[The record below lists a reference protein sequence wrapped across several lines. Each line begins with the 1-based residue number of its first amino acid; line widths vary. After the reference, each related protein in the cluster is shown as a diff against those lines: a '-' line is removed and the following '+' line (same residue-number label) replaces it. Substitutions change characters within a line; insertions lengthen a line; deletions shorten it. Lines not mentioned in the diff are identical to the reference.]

1 MQWAVPTPSSRS
13 PRLSFRYSFQ
23 VVLGFFAL
31 LPSLPLVLS
40 NSLLLRL
47 LFPSAFPFG
56 SASVPAFFPF
66 GLSAF
71 RPSTLSSFFPAGLSG
86 FFPSAFFSASPFG
99 SASLPASFLPFRS
112 LFRTRFRSG
121 FSGFFRIFSNP
132 ENDTDETLTTSGV
145 SRGDFC

>member
-31 LPSLPLVLS
+31 LPSVPLSLS
-40 NSLLLRL
+40 VPL
-47 LFPSAFPFG
+47 LFR
-56 SASVPAFFPF
+56 
-66 GLSAF
+66 LSSF

-86 FFPSAFFSASPFG
+86 YFPFPSLPLPLSVLLLFG
-99 SASLPASFLPFRS
+99 FR
-112 LFRTRFRSG
+112 
-121 FSGFFRIFSNP
+121 FFRIFSNP

-145 SRGDFC
+145 SRGDFCQTLLESQRTESKFSIDLG